1 MFLKSAH
8 IVNFQRQYTIGNYLT
23 GKKLKH
29 SVIIQLLYQY
39 QYITKMSLF
48 KYNQESF
55 LWDPS
60 LRPEIKLI
68 HPSFDSYNP
77 IHKQAV
83 IHNYMIDKQNKLML
97 ENEKKKK
104 EEEKRQKEEEE
115 MELLENYK
123 HQMLDELLQLY
134 PVKLNKVV
142 RVEKNTWFNTSDVNI
157 IKKEKEP
164 TIEDENYTDGYGK
177 EDNIKDNCGYFE
189 ELKKNILEVRPGR
202 YFILCKKFTLWND
215 SHIFEL
221 MLVDNYSEVY
231 ISPIYTTH
239 DGQAFA
245 GNSWKNMEYFKS
257 LKTKVPNK
265 FRLTNS
271 LIDSLKMICNHFAI
285 VIRTA
290 YDISSIISPPF
301 EKLGEEFQKIASV
314 YYHASVNNLFKE

>member
-1 MFLKSAH
+1 
-8 IVNFQRQYTIGNYLT
+8 
-23 GKKLKH
+23 
-29 SVIIQLLYQY
+29 
-39 QYITKMSLF
+39 MSLF
-48 KYNQESF
+48 KHNQESF

-68 HPSFDSYNP
+68 HPSFDNYNP

-142 RVEKNTWFNTSDVNI
+142 RVEKKTWFATSDINI

-164 TIEDENYTDGYGK
+164 TVEDENYTDDYGK
-177 EDNIKDNCGYFE
+177 EDNIKYNPGCFE

-202 YFILCKKFTLWND
+202 YFIVCKHVSCSPCNTEWA
-215 SHIFEL
+215 
-221 MLVDNYSEVY
+221 LVFIDNYSEVY
-231 ISPIYTTH
+231 ISPKYCNRTTQDIISH
-239 DGQAFA
+239 
-245 GNSWKNMEYFKS
+245 NYMNMEYFKS
-257 LKTKVPNK
+257 LKTKTPTK

-271 LIDSLKMICNHFAI
+271 LIDSIKKICVHRINCCAGLI
-285 VIRTA
+285 EDSNYKLDIRM
-290 YDISSIISPPF
+290 Y

-314 YYHASVNNLFKE
+314 YYHAHVNNLFK